1 MKVLQIAN
9 EYKGLIQIFAA
20 EGMISFTRG
29 SDSTATLKS
38 RMVGRVTDNGMDWK
52 LKVFYPG
59 MNLVVSGQEKVYLEL
74 YRGVPTAN
82 KISLTKFIAGIRDPE
97 LRAEAEYKHSVIK
110 VHARSIQTVYTT
122 PSVMATKI
130 SDTKAKFAAYVQEAK
145 EKLKATNAD
154 PMV

>member
-82 KISLTKFIAGIRDPE
+82 KISLTKFIAGIRDP
-97 LRAEAEYKHSVIK
+97 
-110 VHARSIQTVYTT
+110 
-122 PSVMATKI
+122 
-130 SDTKAKFAAYVQEAK
+130 
-145 EKLKATNAD
+145 
-154 PMV
+154 